1 MTATTNLSAALK
13 TIDAAV
19 EHNETPSDGL
29 YVELHNADG
38 SIACKSTLSEFLA
51 SAAKAILS
59 TNTLSTATKIA
70 AVDGNTFGG
79 IDGNNLA
86 TLMAGKWTQIYLN
99 AGSTY
104 YPISK
109 GIYLMHELANGE
121 YHIFIASSPI
131 NFSSNQMFG
140 AGSYIRYRE
149 QDDNNNYGM
158 VILPGTREDE
168 RLRISAH
175 MNIQLQFRLL
185 AV

>member
-1 MTATTNLSAALK
+1 MAL
-13 TIDAAV
+13 I
-19 EHNETPSDGL
+19 S
-29 YVELHNADG
+29 HNADG

-86 TLMAGKWTQIYLN
+86 TLMAGKWTEIYLN
-99 AGSTY
+99 KGQTY
-104 YPISK
+104 YPFGK
-109 GIYLMHELANGE
+109 GIYALHELSNGE
-121 YHIFIASSPI
+121 YHIFFAGGW
-131 NFSSNQMFG
+131 NFATNQMLG
-140 AGSYIRYRE
+140 AGGYIRYRE

-158 VILPGTREDE
+158 VILPGTSEDK

-175 MNIQLQFRLL
+175 QNIQLQFKLL

>member
-86 TLMAGKWTQIYLN
+86 TLMAGKWTEIYLN
-99 AGSTY
+99 KGQTY
-104 YPISK
+104 YPFEG
-109 GIYLMHELANGE
+109 GIYALHELSNGE
-121 YHIFIASSPI
+121 YHILFT
-131 NFSSNQMFG
+131 
-140 AGSYIRYRE
+140 AGYLYGTSLLLGRGGYIRLIE
-149 QDDNNNYGM
+149 QDDSNDYGM
-158 VILPGTREDE
+158 VILPGSSDDK
-168 RLRISAH
+168 RLRLKAH
-175 MNIQLQFRLL
+175 ANIRLKYKKL
-185 AV
+185 AF

>member
-38 SIACKSTLSEFLA
+38 SIACKSTLTEFLA

-86 TLMAGKWTQIYLN
+86 TLMAGKWKYLYLN
-99 AGSTY
+99 KGQTY
-104 YPISK
+104 YPLEK
-109 GIYLMHELANGE
+109 GIYVLHELSNGE
-121 YHIFIASSPI
+121 YHIFIASGWL
-131 NFSSNQMFG
+131 FGSNKIFG
-140 AGSYIRYRE
+140 SGAYIRYSE

-158 VILPGTREDE
+158 VILPGTSEDK

-175 MNIQLQFRLL
+175 MNTQLQFKLL
-185 AV
+185 AF

>member
-13 TIDAAV
+13 TLNAATV
-19 EHNETPSDGL
+19 HNETPSDGL

-38 SIACKSTLSEFLA
+38 SIACKSTLTEFLA

-86 TLMAGKWTQIYLN
+86 TLMAGKWTEIYLVK
-99 AGSTY
+99 GQTY
-104 YPISK
+104 YPFER

-121 YHIFIASSPI
+121 YHILFA
-131 NFSSNQMFG
+131 
-140 AGSYIRYRE
+140 AGYLYVTTLLLGPGKYIRLIE
-149 QDDNNNYGM
+149 QDDNSNYGI
-158 VILPGTREDE
+158 VILPGTSEDK

-175 MNIQLQFRLL
+175 QNIILQFRLL